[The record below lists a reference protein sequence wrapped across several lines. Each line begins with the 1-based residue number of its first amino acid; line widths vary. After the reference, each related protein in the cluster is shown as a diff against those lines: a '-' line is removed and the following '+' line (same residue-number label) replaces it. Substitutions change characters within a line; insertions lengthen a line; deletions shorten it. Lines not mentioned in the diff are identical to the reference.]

1 MASKKETERVAA
13 SKAYPFYT
21 EDYFLTK
28 SELDTLRIAL
38 SAIETLIGDKSAEAD
53 GVKID
58 GGEIKKLAE
67 RIWYADEV
75 RLSFDRMIER
85 AP

>member
-1 MASKKETERVAA
+1 MDSAVTSHDFSSAPINKV
-13 SKAYPFYT
+13 
-21 EDYFLTK
+21 
-28 SELDTLRIAL
+28 L
-38 SAIETLIGDKSAEAD
+38 SAEDKLLRFFD
-53 GVKID
+53 VVDQYKRD
-58 GGEIKKLAE
+58 NLEIVFAFL